1 MIEVQ
6 EALLIH
12 QVLIEKFGGSHG
24 LRDRGLLESALARPF
39 QTFNGEE
46 LHPGPIEKAAA
57 LIESLLSNHPFID
70 GNKRTGYVLM
80 RLLLLDAGMDL
91 SATQQEKY
99 DFVMRIASG
108 KSPLDQITS
117 WIREHTT

>member
-1 MIEVQ
+1 MIEVR

-39 QTFNGEE
+39 QTFNGVE
-46 LHPGPIEKAAA
+46 LYPGPVEKAAA
-57 LIESLLSNHPFID
+57 LIESLLTNHPFID

-80 RLLLLDAGMDL
+80 RLLLQDAGMDL

-108 KSPLDQITS
+108 KSTLDQITS

>member
-39 QTFNGEE
+39 QTFNGVE
-46 LHPGPIEKAAA
+46 LYPGPVEKAAA
-57 LIESLLSNHPFID
+57 LIESLLTNHPFID

-80 RLLLLDAGMDL
+80 RLLLQDAGMDL

-108 KSPLDQITS
+108 KSTLDQITS